1 MTTPKSSQVALCRG
15 GGGKSK
21 VKGKETT
28 PLKEGG
34 DKSDL
39 LIQYLWTPGM
49 DSIHDMRVMNTGAVS
64 YQSKTPEN
72 YLDTANRDKKK
83 TYLNAC
89 FNERRH
95 FNTFFASVDVIIGD
109 EAEATLKRIV
119 SRLA

>member
-1 MTTPKSSQVALCRG
+1 
-15 GGGKSK
+15 
-21 VKGKETT
+21 
-28 PLKEGG
+28 
-34 DKSDL
+34 
-39 LIQYLWTPGM
+39 M